1 MMQEMPLKIV
11 NINGIVMPIER
22 FINETLEDE
31 GFYGVDWDNVDER
44 IKRLVVITHD
54 IAYMKGYSDGRADGY
69 EEGVEDA
76 LG

>member
-1 MMQEMPLKIV
+1 MQEMPLKIV

>member
-31 GFYGVDWDNVDER
+31 GIYGVDWDNVDER